1 MGPYF
6 KPLKARILR
15 AKTIDRSL
23 TYQVVINISW
33 INKNFQ
39 VRKEFNPHVTVLV
52 HWHRSHFSPLV
63 RHCFDKY
70 EKKNV
75 R

>member
-6 KPLKARILR
+6 KPLKTRILR
-15 AKTIDRSL
+15 EKTIDRSL

-33 INKNFQ
+33 INKNFH

-52 HWHRSHFSPLV
+52 H
-63 RHCFDKY
+63 
-70 EKKNV
+70 
-75 R
+75 

>member
-15 AKTIDRSL
+15 EKTIDRSL

-33 INKNFQ
+33 INKNFH
-39 VRKEFNPHVTVLV
+39 VRKEFNPNVTVLV
-52 HWHRSHFSPLV
+52 H
-63 RHCFDKY
+63 
-70 EKKNV
+70 
-75 R
+75 